1 MFGIDDAVIAALISA
16 AATAGTS
23 IYNSN
28 QNKKRLQE
36 QQRATNMANIDQQN
50 LTLQQNLGQ
59 TANNRDYI
67 DDRQNQIVLKT
78 RNDNQLA
85 FGGDTDK
92 EREKI
97 DWRTVRDYVSL
108 LPGKIKRGWKKA
120 RNNNS
125 NILNNPIPTREGVEE
140 IIQSVTRKVNNDTTY
155 NSGLYKGEYKDR
167 FLNNAYKKRK
177 RY

>member
-36 QQRATNMANIDQQN
+36 QQRANNMANIDQQN

-140 IIQSVTRKVNNDTTY
+140 IIQSVARKVNNDTTY